1 MIQFENVG
9 LRYGVGPEILR
20 DLSFHIAPRSFQFL
34 SGPSGEII
42 MFPAGHDMRII
53 AAVTR
58 VAGGRAVVHRTFGRQ
73 KHAATA
79 RRADAG
85 AHIRN
90 DAEVNE
96 RGDVVKRRR
105 NAVNRRPK

>member
-1 MIQFENVG
+1 
-9 LRYGVGPEILR
+9 
-20 DLSFHIAPRSFQFL
+20 
-34 SGPSGEII
+34 

-105 NAVNRRPK
+105 NAVNRRSRKGLMSEFICCRRPARARRQTACG